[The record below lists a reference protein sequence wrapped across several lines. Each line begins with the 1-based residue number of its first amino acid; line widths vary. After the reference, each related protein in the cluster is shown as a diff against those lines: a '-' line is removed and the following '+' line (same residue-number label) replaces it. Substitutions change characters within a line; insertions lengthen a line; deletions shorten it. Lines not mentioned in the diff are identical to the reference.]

1 MNKDSSK
8 STVKLV
14 NIEKIVNMIPHRY
27 PMLLIDKVEDL
38 VLGESAT
45 GIKNVTAN
53 ENFFTGHFPS
63 KMVMPGVLMIESM
76 AQTCAVLVIETLGK
90 TAEGSLVY
98 FMSVD
103 GAKFRKPV
111 IPGDQLKF
119 RVEKIKNRAKVWK
132 FQCKGYVED
141 ELVSEAVISAI
152 ETFGD
157 TSKLSDNSNL
167 IPSASMIFITPSNFI
182 IFCPADCPNFIVQ
195 KSPSL
200 RLYLLIK
207 LSLILPPYHILNNL

>member
-1 MNKDSSK
+1 MNKDISK
-8 STVKLV
+8 SSVKLV

-38 VLGESAT
+38 ILGESAT

-76 AQTCAVLVIETLGK
+76 AQTCAVLVIETLGR

-119 RVEKIKNRAKVWK
+119 HVEKIKNRANVWK
-132 FQCKGYVED
+132 FKCKGYVED
-141 ELVSEAVISAI
+141 ELVSEAVISA
-152 ETFGD
+152 
-157 TSKLSDNSNL
+157 
-167 IPSASMIFITPSNFI
+167 MIM
-182 IFCPADCPNFIVQ
+182 AE
-195 KSPSL
+195 
-200 RLYLLIK
+200 
-207 LSLILPPYHILNNL
+207 

>member
-1 MNKDSSK
+1 MNKDISK

-38 VLGESAT
+38 ILGESAT

-53 ENFFTGHFPS
+53 DNFFTGDFPS

-119 RVEKIKNRAKVWK
+119 HVEKIKNRAKVWK

-141 ELVSEAVISAI
+141 ELVSEAVISA
-152 ETFGD
+152 
-157 TSKLSDNSNL
+157 
-167 IPSASMIFITPSNFI
+167 MIM
-182 IFCPADCPNFIVQ
+182 AE
-195 KSPSL
+195 
-200 RLYLLIK
+200 
-207 LSLILPPYHILNNL
+207 

>member
-14 NIEKIVNMIPHRY
+14 NIEKILNMIPHRY

-38 VLGESAT
+38 ILGQSAT

-119 RVEKIKNRAKVWK
+119 HVEKIKNRANVWK
-132 FQCKGYVED
+132 FKCKGYVED
-141 ELVSEAVISAI
+141 ELVSEAVISA
-152 ETFGD
+152 
-157 TSKLSDNSNL
+157 
-167 IPSASMIFITPSNFI
+167 MIM
-182 IFCPADCPNFIVQ
+182 AE
-195 KSPSL
+195 
-200 RLYLLIK
+200 
-207 LSLILPPYHILNNL
+207 

>member
-1 MNKDSSK
+1 MNKDISK

-38 VLGESAT
+38 ILGESAT

-103 GAKFRKPV
+103 VAKFRKPV

-119 RVEKIKNRAKVWK
+119 HVEKIKNRAKVWK

-141 ELVSEAVISAI
+141 ELVSEAVISA
-152 ETFGD
+152 
-157 TSKLSDNSNL
+157 
-167 IPSASMIFITPSNFI
+167 MIM
-182 IFCPADCPNFIVQ
+182 AE
-195 KSPSL
+195 
-200 RLYLLIK
+200 
-207 LSLILPPYHILNNL
+207 

>member
-27 PMLLIDKVEDL
+27 PMLLIDKVENL
-38 VLGESAT
+38 VLGQSAT

-119 RVEKIKNRAKVWK
+119 HVEKIKNRAKVWK

-141 ELVSEAVISAI
+141 ELVSEAVISA
-152 ETFGD
+152 
-157 TSKLSDNSNL
+157 
-167 IPSASMIFITPSNFI
+167 MIM
-182 IFCPADCPNFIVQ
+182 AE
-195 KSPSL
+195 
-200 RLYLLIK
+200 
-207 LSLILPPYHILNNL
+207 

>member
-1 MNKDSSK
+1 MNKDISK

-38 VLGESAT
+38 ILGESAT

-119 RVEKIKNRAKVWK
+119 HVEKIKNRAKVWK
-132 FQCKGYVED
+132 FQCKGYEED
-141 ELVSEAVISAI
+141 ELVSEAVISA
-152 ETFGD
+152 
-157 TSKLSDNSNL
+157 
-167 IPSASMIFITPSNFI
+167 MIM
-182 IFCPADCPNFIVQ
+182 AE
-195 KSPSL
+195 
-200 RLYLLIK
+200 
-207 LSLILPPYHILNNL
+207 

>member
-1 MNKDSSK
+1 MNKDISK

-38 VLGESAT
+38 ILGESAT

-103 GAKFRKPV
+103 AAKFRKPV

-141 ELVSEAVISAI
+141 ELVSEAVISA
-152 ETFGD
+152 
-157 TSKLSDNSNL
+157 
-167 IPSASMIFITPSNFI
+167 MIM
-182 IFCPADCPNFIVQ
+182 AE
-195 KSPSL
+195 
-200 RLYLLIK
+200 
-207 LSLILPPYHILNNL
+207 

>member
-1 MNKDSSK
+1 MNKDISK

-38 VLGESAT
+38 ILGESAT

-103 GAKFRKPV
+103 AAKFRKPV

-119 RVEKIKNRAKVWK
+119 HVEKIKNRAKVWK

-141 ELVSEAVISAI
+141 ELVSEAVISA
-152 ETFGD
+152 
-157 TSKLSDNSNL
+157 
-167 IPSASMIFITPSNFI
+167 MIM
-182 IFCPADCPNFIVQ
+182 AE
-195 KSPSL
+195 
-200 RLYLLIK
+200 
-207 LSLILPPYHILNNL
+207 

>member
-1 MNKDSSK
+1 MNKDISK
-8 STVKLV
+8 SSVKLV
-14 NIEKIVNMIPHRY
+14 NIEKIVNMIPH
-27 PMLLIDKVEDL
+27 MLLIDKVEDL
-38 VLGESAT
+38 ILGESAT

-119 RVEKIKNRAKVWK
+119 HVEKIKNRAKVWK

-141 ELVSEAVISAI
+141 ELVSEAVISA
-152 ETFGD
+152 
-157 TSKLSDNSNL
+157 
-167 IPSASMIFITPSNFI
+167 MIM
-182 IFCPADCPNFIVQ
+182 AE
-195 KSPSL
+195 
-200 RLYLLIK
+200 
-207 LSLILPPYHILNNL
+207 

>member
-1 MNKDSSK
+1 MNKDISK

-38 VLGESAT
+38 ILGESAT

-119 RVEKIKNRAKVWK
+119 SVKKIKNRAKVWK
-132 FQCKGYVED
+132 FQCKGYVEN
-141 ELVSEAVISAI
+141 ELVSEAVISA
-152 ETFGD
+152 
-157 TSKLSDNSNL
+157 
-167 IPSASMIFITPSNFI
+167 MIM
-182 IFCPADCPNFIVQ
+182 AE
-195 KSPSL
+195 
-200 RLYLLIK
+200 
-207 LSLILPPYHILNNL
+207 

>member
-8 STVKLV
+8 NTVKLI

-38 VLGESAT
+38 ILGESAT

-119 RVEKIKNRAKVWK
+119 HVEKIKNRAKVWK

-141 ELVSEAVISAI
+141 ELVSEAIISA
-152 ETFGD
+152 
-157 TSKLSDNSNL
+157 
-167 IPSASMIFITPSNFI
+167 MIM
-182 IFCPADCPNFIVQ
+182 AE
-195 KSPSL
+195 
-200 RLYLLIK
+200 
-207 LSLILPPYHILNNL
+207 

>member
-1 MNKDSSK
+1 MNNDISK

-38 VLGESAT
+38 LLGESAT

-119 RVEKIKNRAKVWK
+119 HVEKIKNRAKVWK

-141 ELVSEAVISAI
+141 ELVSEAVISA
-152 ETFGD
+152 
-157 TSKLSDNSNL
+157 
-167 IPSASMIFITPSNFI
+167 MIM
-182 IFCPADCPNFIVQ
+182 AE
-195 KSPSL
+195 
-200 RLYLLIK
+200 
-207 LSLILPPYHILNNL
+207 